1 MSRLKVTALEI
12 NKESIDNKIIYN
24 NKVQIILHE
33 SGEKLEFSSLTYEIK
48 VLTN

>member
-12 NKESIDNKIIYN
+12 NKESIENKIIYN